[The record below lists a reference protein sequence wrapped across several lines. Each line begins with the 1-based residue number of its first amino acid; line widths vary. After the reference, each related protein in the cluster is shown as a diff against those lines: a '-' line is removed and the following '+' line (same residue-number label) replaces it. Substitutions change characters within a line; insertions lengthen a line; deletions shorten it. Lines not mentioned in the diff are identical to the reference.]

1 MQRNLTHAP
10 YKLCVTYVTHHWH
23 VRELTH
29 ARWPVVRAEE
39 QTFFFLTLVRFST
52 FNLHVFNH
60 FHMFF
65 LTTLMLDTNQ
75 VVISTYKYPHKL
87 PLFLTLSRPT
97 RSPSFSSS
105 FLLL

>member
-39 QTFFFLTLVRFST
+39 QTFFSTLVRFST
-52 FNLHVFNH
+52 FNLHVFNPLYT
-60 FHMFF
+60 FF
-65 LTTLMLDTNQ
+65 FTTLMVFITYTT
-75 VVISTYKYPHKL
+75 IRIYKYPSI
-87 PLFLTLSRPT
+87 LS
-97 RSPSFSSS
+97 
-105 FLLL
+105 